1 MVKCKVI
8 TQFYDNV
15 EGMSRKKGEE
25 FECLP
30 ERADYLNG
38 NNESKLKVV
47 DIIEV
52 KPDKKETTIKETA
65 EEKPKKK
72 GRKKIDTAE

>member
-15 EGMSRKKGEE
+15 EGKNREKGEE

-30 ERADYLNG
+30 ERADYLSG
-38 NNESKLKVV
+38 NNEQKIKVV
-47 DIIEV
+47 DVIEV
-52 KPDKKETTIKETA
+52 IPNENVSRETK

>member
-15 EGMSRKKGEE
+15 EGKNRKKGEE
-25 FECLP
+25 FDCLP
-30 ERADYLNG
+30 ERAEYLSG
-38 NNESKLKVV
+38 KNEKKLKVV
-47 DIIEV
+47 DVIEV
-52 KPDKKETTIKETA
+52 TPENVSHETK

>member
-1 MVKCKVI
+1 MTKCKVI
-8 TQFYDNV
+8 VDFYDNV
-15 EGMSRKKGEE
+15 ESKTRKTGEE
-25 FECLP
+25 FECLE

-52 KPDKKETTIKETA
+52 IPG
-65 EEKPKKK
+65 EK
-72 GRKKIDTAE
+72 RL